1 MRDAKA
7 ADEREV
13 ELVGW
18 RMPVDPDAWLADPCG
33 VDVGC
38 DEEGLA
44 ARYVRFRSNGLL
56 NELLQPRAALDLWD
70 QYHQR
75 DRL

>member
-1 MRDAKA
+1 
-7 ADEREV
+7 
-13 ELVGW
+13 
-18 RMPVDPDAWLADPCG
+18 MPSIGAWLSPCG

-44 ARYVRFRSNGLL
+44 ARVRFRSNGLL

-70 QYHQR
+70 STTNATASDPR
-75 DRL
+75 